1 MKTIDFSYF
10 IERHIAGEMS
20 EAEKLWFQKELKGNE
35 KLRNEVNLRKR
46 TDEVL
51 KNQDIISL
59 RNKLSGIERIRA
71 TRLPVRSA
79 KKPVYI
85 KYAAVIAVLVLVG
98 SLAIIPGRKL
108 NSAEIM
114 NRYYTAYE
122 PSTGQRSMHTKTNED
137 FTQALE
143 YYKTHDYR
151 NAAFYFTK
159 VVESEPKDMYAT
171 LLNGISNF
179 EDSQYRDAKQ
189 SFGIVIDDNKNLY
202 IDHAQWYLALCY
214 LRTDEKNK
222 AIQLLGTISNEG
234 GFYAMDAKKIIR
246 KLK

>member
-10 IERHIAGEMS
+10 IERYNAGEMS
-20 EAEKLWFQKELKGNE
+20 EAEKLWFQKELNGND
-35 KLRNEVNLRKR
+35 KLRNEVSLRKH

-51 KNQDIISL
+51 KNQDTISL
-59 RNKLSGIERIRA
+59 RNKLSGIERMRA
-71 TRLPVRSA
+71 ARIPVRNS

-85 KYAAVIAVLVLVG
+85 KYAAVIAVLILIG
-98 SLAIIPGRKL
+98 SLVIIPGRKL
-108 NSAEIM
+108 SSSEIM

-122 PSTGQRSMHTKTNED
+122 PTTGQRSMQAKTNED

-179 EDSQYRDAKQ
+179 EDSKYRDAKQ
-189 SFGIVIDDNKNLY
+189 SFGKVIEDNKNLY
-202 IDHAQWYLALCY
+202 IDQAQWYLALCY

-222 AIQLLGTISNEG
+222 AVQLLGIISNED
-234 GFYAMDAKKIIR
+234 GFYAMNAKKIIR